1 MNFNTNINNI
11 SQTAFLTLQCHAKD
25 ARSKNP
31 ILNDRGS
38 INTIEKLK
46 ESFGETGS
54 AFFKRLAD
62 NKVQNT
68 LVVHT
73 ALRARQYDKYIRSF
87 IDKFPDAAVVNIGC
101 GLDDRFSRV
110 DNGKITFY
118 DLDLP
123 DIIDIKKQLFSP
135 SDRYFQISQS
145 VFEFDW
151 MERVTSEQVILVA
164 EGVFMYCEEEDVRA
178 LFKNLKNQ
186 YNKAEIVFEI
196 YNSKWL
202 KGWRR
207 RSMEVKMKK
216 QLKLGDDALFKFGIP
231 DSDEIE
237 KWDPDYHLLEDW
249 SYFDVIDNWFL
260 KLFGKIESL
269 RKVQWTVRYELG

>member
-1 MNFNTNINNI
+1 MNFNTDINKI

-46 ESFGETGS
+46 ESFGETRS
-54 AFFKRLAD
+54 AFLKKLAG

-68 LVVHT
+68 LVIHT
-73 ALRARQYDKYIRSF
+73 ALRARQFDNYIRSF
-87 IDKFPDAAVVNIGC
+87 IEKYPDAAVVNIGC

-110 DNGKITFY
+110 DNGKIDFY

-123 DIIDIKKQLFSP
+123 DIIDIKKQLFP
-135 SDRYFQISQS
+135 PEGRYNQISQS
-145 VFEFDW
+145 VFEFKW
-151 MERVTSEQVILVA
+151 IEKVKSEHVILVA

-178 LFKNLKNQ
+178 LFQNLKI
-186 YNKAEIVFEI
+186 KFSKPEIVFETF
-196 YNSKWL
+196 NSKWL

-207 RSMEVKMKK
+207 KSMEVKMKK
-216 QLKLGDDALFKFGIP
+216 QLKLDDDALFKFGIP

-237 KWDPDYHLLEDW
+237 KWDPGYSLLEEW
-249 SYFDVIDNWFL
+249 SYFDEVDNPVL
-260 KLFGKIESL
+260 RLIGKIESV